1 MIIKI
6 EMLLFE
12 WWWRRRWRWQ
22 SRIDGFLW
30 PLEPPAAGLGGKSLS
45 CSFVNNCFDG
55 GREIEE
61 LKFEMSQKHHTPE
74 IFFFGKCEV
83 EADSIWEWCR
93 TGYFSKWWSWSSWNQ
108 TIGLLG
114 HVPSVPTMLF
124 INWLVLFK
132 VVIITSVNSEISCE
146 KCDHVILLVYQSVGS

>member
-1 MIIKI
+1 MMVTKKMTMAIKNRWFSLTFGAASSRPWRQKSF
-6 EMLLFE
+6 LLICEQLF
-12 WWWRRRWRWQ
+12 WRRTRNWR
-22 SRIDGFLW
+22 I
-30 PLEPPAAGLGGKSLS
+30 
-45 CSFVNNCFDG
+45 
-55 GREIEE
+55 EIWNVP
-61 LKFEMSQKHHTPE
+61 KTSHTRN
-74 IFFFGKCEV
+74 ILFSKCEV